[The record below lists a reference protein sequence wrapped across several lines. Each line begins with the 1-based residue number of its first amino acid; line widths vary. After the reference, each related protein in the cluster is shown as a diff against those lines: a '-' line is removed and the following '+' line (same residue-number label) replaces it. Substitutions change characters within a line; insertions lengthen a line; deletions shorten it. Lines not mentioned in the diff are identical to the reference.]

1 MKGLVIALSIAVL
14 LAGFTGSAIGQGY
27 YGTSYPGQGYNPQ
40 AAYGQ
45 YGQTQPSYGQ
55 YGQQY
60 GQQQYG
66 QYGQYGQEYGQQQ
79 YLTPQQQ
86 QYYGQQY
93 GQQYGQ
99 PANQNQAAYQN
110 YGQYGAYPDY
120 SSYGSAVPRPGVQG
134 RPGARRGRAEAVQ
147 YGTPEVNSRQYT
159 TSARPSITPSDNE
172 LVKSEIYWDG
182 SESYPEETRT
192 QQAAPAPAPRA
203 AAPMNPG
210 VQEERRA
217 PNGGQSMA
225 IQTPKRVKR
234 NIVRQSP
241 EATPPPPERRGI
253 KWGKEESSANLRS
266 GNAPAERPAM
276 KWGKQ
281 DAPEET
287 PAMKWGKQEKP
298 ASIGAEPGSFQGS
311 STRPTISSQAESE
324 SQSGQKKFQWGR

>member
-14 LAGFTGSAIGQGY
+14 FVGFAGSAIGQGA

-60 GQQQYG
+60 GQ
-66 QYGQYGQEYGQQQ
+66 YGQEYGQQ
-79 YLTPQQQ
+79 YPTPEQQ
-86 QYYGQQY
+86 QYY

-120 SSYGSAVPRPGVQG
+120 SSYGSAVPRPGVQA
-134 RPGARRGRAEAVQ
+134 RPGAAARRGRAESPQPQ
-147 YGTPEVNSRQYT
+147 YGTPEVNSREYT
-159 TSARPSITPSDNE
+159 TSARPSITPSNNE
-172 LVKSEIYWDG
+172 LVTSEIYWDG
-182 SESYPEETRT
+182 RESYPEETRT
-192 QQAAPAPAPRA
+192 NQPAPAPAPRA
-203 AAPMNPG
+203 AVPMNPT
-210 VQEERRA
+210 VRENRRS
-217 PNGGQSMA
+217 PNDGQSMA

-234 NIVRQSP
+234 NIVRQTQ
-241 EATPPPPERRGI
+241 EETPPPPQRRDI

-266 GNAPAERPAM
+266 GNTPTERPAM

-287 PAMKWGKQEKP
+287 PAMKWGKQDKP
-298 ASIGAEPGSFQGS
+298 AAIGAEPGSFQGS
-311 STRPTISSQAESE
+311 SARPTISSQAEPE

>member
-14 LAGFTGSAIGQGY
+14 FAGFTGSAIGQGY
-27 YGTSYPGQGYNPQ
+27 YGTSYPGQGYDPQ

-66 QYGQYGQEYGQQQ
+66 QEYGQQ
-79 YLTPQQQ
+79 YATPQQQ
-86 QYYGQQY
+86 QYY

-120 SSYGSAVPRPGVQG
+120 SSYGSAVPRPGVQA

-147 YGTPEVNSRQYT
+147 YGTPEVNSREYT
-159 TSARPSITPSDNE
+159 TSARPSRTPSDNE

-182 SESYPEETRT
+182 SESYPEETRA
-192 QQAAPAPAPRA
+192 QQPAPAPAPRA
-203 AAPMNPG
+203 AAPMNAG
-210 VQEERRA
+210 IQEERRA

-241 EATPPPPERRGI
+241 EATPPPPERGGM

-266 GNAPAERPAM
+266 GSAPAERPAM
-276 KWGKQ
+276 R
-281 DAPEET
+281 
-287 PAMKWGKQEKP
+287 WGKQEKP
-298 ASIGAEPGSFQGS
+298 AAIGAEPGSFQGS
-311 STRPTISSQAESE
+311 SAQPTMSSQAEPE
-324 SQSGQKKFQWGR
+324 SQSGQKKFQWGK